1 MQAKTALLASELDAR
16 LQQSQSRLHT
26 MTRLR
31 DTEAAAHQELQ
42 TSSRLKV
49 AKLEAE
55 VSQLSQDLSSE
66 KQKNQQLTSQV
77 GCHTLVWSV

>member
-1 MQAKTALLASELDAR
+1 
-16 LQQSQSRLHT
+16 

-31 DTEAAAHQELQ
+31 DTEVAAHQELQ
-42 TSSRLKV
+42 TSRRLKV
-49 AKLEAE
+49 AELEAE

-66 KQKNQQLTSQV
+66 KQKNQQLSSQV